1 MVHACTISIC
11 ILLYIVRTYIN
22 FTRTQ
27 LLLIASGTIPILY
40 IPLPKPNILVLRIR
54 YHYCTRNLV

>member
-11 ILLYIVRTYIN
+11 ILLYIVRAYVN

-27 LLLIASGTIPILY
+27 LLLIASGTIPLPICMYIGIANTLLLLY
-40 IPLPKPNILVLRIR
+40 
-54 YHYCTRNLV
+54 YTRNL

>member
-11 ILLYIVRTYIN
+11 ILLYIVRAYVN

-27 LLLIASGTIPILY
+27 LLLIASGTIPLPICIYIGIANTLLLLY
-40 IPLPKPNILVLRIR
+40 
-54 YHYCTRNLV
+54 